1 MAPAQRKLT
10 VLHYRGPARGAAA
23 GRTALAPPSGHRTSG
38 PSRPPRAPR
47 TENKFG
53 PTGRTDGSGSKLERT
68 VCFEQRPKSERSE
81 RNGTHRVGSG
91 HGWKRPCRGTGA
103 FVNKRLSDST
113 RVRYCNTSLVYQREA
128 LFSMYCL
135 FIKERL
141 YFQCID
147 CVERLSRRNQHTP
160 SRSKPDRAFIH

>member
-1 MAPAQRKLT
+1 MAPAQRKVT

-23 GRTALAPPSGHRTSG
+23 GRTDLAPPSGHRTSG
-38 PSRPPRAPR
+38 PSRPRRPPR
-47 TENKFG
+47 TENSSG

-68 VCFEQRPKSERSE
+68 VGFKQRPKSERSE

-103 FVNKRLSDST
+103 FINKRSSDST
-113 RVRYCNTSLVYQREA
+113 RVRYCNASLVYQREA
-128 LFSMYCL
+128 LFSTHCL
-135 FIKERL
+135 FVKERL

-147 CVERLSRRNQHTP
+147 CVERLSRRNQHRP

>member
-1 MAPAQRKLT
+1 
-10 VLHYRGPARGAAA
+10 
-23 GRTALAPPSGHRTSG
+23 LAPPSGHRTSG

-81 RNGTHRVGSG
+81 RNGTKRNAQGQVGTRVETPMS
-91 HGWKRPCRGTGA
+91 RDR
-103 FVNKRLSDST
+103 RLCKQASDST

>member
-1 MAPAQRKLT
+1 MALVQRKLT

-81 RNGTHRVGSG
+81 RNGTHRVRSG

-103 FVNKRLSDST
+103 FVNKRLIQPVSVIAI
-113 RVRYCNTSLVYQREA
+113 RR
-128 LFSMYCL
+128 L

-141 YFQCID
+141 YFQCIA
-147 CVERLSRRNQHTP
+147 CLLKNGFIFNVSIVWNVSRNQHTP

>member
-10 VLHYRGPARGAAA
+10 VLHYRGSARGAAA

-103 FVNKRLSDST
+103 FINKRSSDST
-113 RVRYCNTSLVYQREA
+113 RVRYCNASLVYQREA
-128 LFSMYCL
+128 LFSTHCL
-135 FIKERL
+135 FVKERL

-147 CVERLSRRNQHTP
+147 CVERLSRAKSTHAKSFKAR
-160 SRSKPDRAFIH
+160 

>member
-1 MAPAQRKLT
+1 MAQRKVT

-103 FVNKRLSDST
+103 FINKRSSDST
-113 RVRYCNTSLVYQREA
+113 RVRYCNASLVYQREA